1 MRIKVRIAKKL
12 SKVSTKVIWI
22 VFALIFISIILVP
35 ILALICPPLKE
46 SCFARI
52 WVDIFSSVGLRNI
65 AYGHDKDSTGL
76 GSAIAY
82 AFGVV
87 FLTGVL
93 VPVVTN
99 RLRTLGERYLNG
111 TLDRYDWKKHVLFI
125 GYDELMIGTLKKAC
139 ENTKKNKGIKRL
151 KSIVIAV
158 PNDVQHV
165 RELLFKHFSNNNEE
179 IEVVQCNQNDI
190 DDLLKKARIMTAS
203 RIYIIGQPDNPTH
216 DAHNL
221 RTLAYIAE
229 KWKDLE
235 IAEKRKNTNYDKTPH
250 IMVYLRNQSTFS
262 LLQRQGFLAENIWG
276 IIGCSFSTK
285 DEKEEAQKFV
295 DRHCEY
301 FNFYCDKAL
310 RMLSSSPENGGMSL
324 IWHSPEKNI
333 ANPKMGNR
341 QVHFVV
347 LGMTQMGTALV
358 RELLRLAHPSGKGTK
373 LLITMVDENAYEEMH
388 FFIGRTKELFKLC
401 HYSYYDYN
409 NLDMEKEIKP
419 KIEETPK
426 NDFLD
431 VEFEFIQC
439 DVAHPHLTE
448 QLLKWSADENQLL
461 TLVICTNDSPKNM
474 ATVMYLPPEMFCGE
488 NAVPTW
494 VYQEG
499 DDSVRQLLDHE
510 HYPEVHP
517 FSFADHAVASTANSP
532 IYEWDREVVKYYEEH
547 YKTDKVAEQWENKSQ
562 DKRWSSLYSIR
573 SIGIKLHAV
582 GILDATRYIDES
594 KKKLI
599 DYYEHNRWV
608 VERLTMGSRQTDS
621 KQHEEVIE
629 ELQKLLTQYS
639 DWKTNEKSRKEIEKH
654 RTVFNDLKNGVTVKG
669 IRIHDDIRPFED
681 LTPYT
686 VAKDRKMLDDY
697 LESIKNNPQKKN

>member
-1 MRIKVRIAKKL
+1 MKVLFAKLL
-12 SKVSTKVIWI
+12 SKASSITIWI
-22 VFALIFISIILVP
+22 VFILIIGLIALVP
-35 ILALICPPLKE
+35 ILP
-46 SCFARI
+46 SR
-52 WVDIFSSVGLRNI
+52 SSVAKFIVDFFSPTSLRNI
-65 AYGHDKDSTGL
+65 AYDGMYSNNIGW
-76 GSAIAY
+76 GSVIACAIGIILIC
-82 AFGVV
+82 GV
-87 FLTGVL
+87 F
-93 VPVVTN
+93 VPVVTT
-99 RLRTLGERYLNG
+99 RMKTLGERYLNG
-111 TLDRYDWKKHVLFI
+111 TLNRYYWKRHALFI
-125 GYDELMIGTLKKAC
+125 GYDELMIGTLKQAC
-139 ENTKKNKGIKRL
+139 NDYKKIIL
-151 KSIVIAV
+151 AV
-158 PNDVQHV
+158 SGDVLQI
-165 RELLFKHFSNNNEE
+165 REQLSRILSDNLSRVE
-179 IEVVQCNQNDI
+179 IVQCNQNNITD
-190 DDLLKKARIMTAS
+190 LKKRAGFMKAS
-203 RIYIIGQPDNPTH
+203 RIIIIGQPDNPTH

-221 RTLAYIAE
+221 RTLAIIAKAWKE
-229 KWKDLE
+229 KGIGKNY
-235 IAEKRKNTNYDKTPH
+235 EKPEDIRH

-285 DEKEEAQKFV
+285 DEKDEAQKFV

-310 RMLSSSPENGGMSL
+310 RMLSSSPKEGGMSL
-324 IWHSPEKNI
+324 IWHTDEKNI
-333 ANPKMGNR
+333 SDPKMENR
-341 QVHFVV
+341 QVHLVV
-347 LGMTQMGTALV
+347 LGMTQMGTAIV

-373 LLITMVDENAYEEMH
+373 MLITMVDQNAHEEMH
-388 FFIGRTKELFKLC
+388 YFIGRTKELFKLC
-401 HYSYYDYN
+401 HYRYYNYDN
-409 NLDMEKEIKP
+409 PTKNSEFKP
-419 KIEETPK
+419 EP
-426 NDFLD
+426 NDDFLD

-474 ATVMYLPPEMFCGE
+474 AVAMYLPPEMFCGK
-488 NAVPTW
+488 NALPTW

-499 DDSVRQLLDHE
+499 DDSVHQLLDRGQ
-510 HYPEVHP
+510 YPFVHP

-573 SIGIKLHAV
+573 SIGIKLRAV
-582 GILDATRYIDES
+582 GILDATQFIDES

-608 VERLTMGSRQTDS
+608 VERLTMGSRQTNAN
-621 KQHEEVIE
+621 QHEEVIE

-654 RTVFNDLKNGVTVKG
+654 RAVFNGLKNGVTVKG

-697 LESIKNNPQKKN
+697 LESIKNNPKN

>member
-1 MRIKVRIAKKL
+1 MKVLFAKLL
-12 SKVSTKVIWI
+12 SKASPITIWVVFILVIS
-22 VFALIFISIILVP
+22 LITLVP
-35 ILALICPPLKE
+35 ITPNQ
-46 SCFARI
+46 
-52 WVDIFSSVGLRNI
+52 SSVARFLADLFSPTSLRNI
-65 AYGHDKDSTGL
+65 AYDGMCDNNIGW
-76 GSAIAY
+76 GSVIAY
-82 AFGVV
+82 VVGIILILGV
-87 FLTGVL
+87 F

-99 RLRTLGERYLNG
+99 RMKTLGERYLNG
-111 TLDRYDWKKHVLFI
+111 TLTRYHWRKHALFI
-125 GYDELMIGTLKKAC
+125 GYDELMIGTIKQARKDYKKVVVAISGDVPQIREQLSRLLSNEMEKIEIIQCSQDSISDLKKRAC
-139 ENTKKNKGIKRL
+139 FLKAKR
-151 KSIVIAV
+151 I
-158 PNDVQHV
+158 
-165 RELLFKHFSNNNEE
+165 F
-179 IEVVQCNQNDI
+179 
-190 DDLLKKARIMTAS
+190 
-203 RIYIIGQPDNPTH
+203 IIGSPENPTH

-221 RTLAYIAE
+221 RTLAIIAKAWKE
-229 KWKDLE
+229 KGIDKNYEKPKD
-235 IAEKRKNTNYDKTPH
+235 IRH

-262 LLQRQGFLAENIWG
+262 LLQRQGFSAENIWG

-285 DEKEEAQKFV
+285 DEKEEAQKFI

-310 RMLSSSPENGGMSL
+310 RMLSSSPDPENGGMSL
-324 IWHSPEKNI
+324 IWHSEEKNI
-333 ANPKMGNR
+333 ANPNMENR
-341 QVHFVV
+341 QVHLVV

-373 LLITMVDENAYEEMH
+373 MLVTMVDQNAREEMH
-388 FFIGRTKELFKLC
+388 YFIGRTKELFKLC
-401 HYSYYDYN
+401 HYSYFDYD
-409 NLDMEKEIKP
+409 KP
-419 KIEETPK
+419 DRNTEYKPE
-426 NDFLD
+426 DGFLD

-439 DVAHPHLTE
+439 DVAHPHMTE

-474 ATVMYLPPEMFCGE
+474 AVAMYLPPEMFCGK

-499 DDSVRQLLDHE
+499 DDSVRQLLDRGQ
-510 HYPEVHP
+510 YPLVHP

-573 SIGIKLHAV
+573 SIGIKLRAV
-582 GILDATRYIDES
+582 GILDATHFVDEP

-608 VERLTMGSRQTDS
+608 VERLTMGSRPTDEN
-621 KQHEEVIE
+621 QHKLVLE
-629 ELQKLLTQYS
+629 ELEKQLKQYP
-639 DWKTNEKSRKEIEKH
+639 DWETNEKSKKDIEKH
-654 RTVFNDLKNGVTVKG
+654 RTIFNDLKNGVTVKG
-669 IRIHDDIRPFED
+669 IRIHDDIRSFED

-697 LESIKNNPQKKN
+697 LESIKNNTKN